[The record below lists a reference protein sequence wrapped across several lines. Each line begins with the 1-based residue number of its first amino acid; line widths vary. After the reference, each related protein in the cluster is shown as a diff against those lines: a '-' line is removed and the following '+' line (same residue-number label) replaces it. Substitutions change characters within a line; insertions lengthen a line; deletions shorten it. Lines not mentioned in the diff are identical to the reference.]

1 MARKIALVVLLSLTA
16 SAGAQSIPTAS
27 QCPSADGQTIT
38 DSNGS
43 TYRVTCSADNSVGS
57 YTNTGA
63 SSSYL
68 DCMTACD
75 AAASAGCQGFTY
87 VGGTG
92 GVGSGTCWLKKSMG
106 SYPSAPAN
114 YISAIKVANTV
125 SSSKSSVAST
135 LVTSVSSSASA
146 TVVAASASTSLSC
159 PSSNFTTFVD
169 TQGKNWQILCGFDT
183 NPGSFGSTSASTL
196 ALCLSACEAT
206 TNCAA
211 VTYIGTACYFKKG
224 FSSLITNPS
233 ASSAFMINTQ
243 NYPVPASGNSQASS
257 GCGSALPAGIQLGG
271 SSTTF
276 NITSNGVVR
285 SFNVH
290 VPTSYKNN
298 KAAPLIVAYHGRS
311 NNQLSVESDSQLSSE
326 SWNPFAISVYPLGI
340 NEQWE
345 GDPATVGGNYDDLG
359 FTSDLLNYMS
369 TTYCIDT
376 SRMLAAGFS
385 NGGGFVGTLAC
396 DPTLS
401 KRFSTFAANSG
412 AEYTNTTG
420 TCNPPSVL
428 TNTITQSICSPGRS
442 NLPMLEFH
450 GDADGT
456 IPYPGGP
463 RRGYCLPAVPHWVT
477 DWALRDGLSSS
488 NVTTSLAGGNV
499 TKYEFGASSGMQG
512 LVTHYKVAGWGHAWV
527 SINAGAPID
536 ATPILMDFFYAHSG

>member
-1 MARKIALVVLLSLTA
+1 MAWKIALLVLLSLTA
-16 SAGAQSIPTAS
+16 FARAQSIPTAS

-114 YISAIKVANTV
+114 YISAIKVANAV

-135 LVTSVSSSASA
+135 LATSVSSSASA

-169 TQGKNWQILCGFDT
+169 SAGKDWQILCGFDT
-183 NPGSFGSTSASTL
+183 NPGSFGSTSASSFTMCL
-196 ALCLSACEAT
+196 AACEAT

-211 VTYIGTACYFKKG
+211 VTYIGTACYFKKA

-243 NYPVPASGNSQASS
+243 NYPVPASGNSKASS

-276 NITSNGVVR
+276 NITSNGVIR
-285 SFNVH
+285 SFNIH

-326 SWNPFAISVYPLGI
+326 TWNPYAISVYPLGI

-359 FTSDLLNYMS
+359 FTSDLLDYIS
-369 TTYCIDT
+369 TNYCIDT

-401 KRFSTFAANSG
+401 TRFSTFAANSG

-428 TNTITQSICSPGRS
+428 TNTITQSVCSPGRS

-477 DWALRDGLSSS
+477 DWALRDGLSNS
-488 NVTTSLAGGNV
+488 NVTTSLASGNV
-499 TKYEFGASSGMQG
+499 TKYEFGASKGVQG

-536 ATPILMDFFYAHSG
+536 ATPIVMDFFYAHSG